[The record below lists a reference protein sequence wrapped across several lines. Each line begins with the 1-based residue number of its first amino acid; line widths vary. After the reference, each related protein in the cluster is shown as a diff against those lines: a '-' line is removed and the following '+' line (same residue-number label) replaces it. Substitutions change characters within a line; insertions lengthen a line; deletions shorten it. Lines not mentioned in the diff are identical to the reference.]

1 VTTMQA
7 RRTSRQAALQV
18 LYGCDTLSD
27 FTPSRV
33 ELLVSHAQVHQG
45 LDSDGEDVQ
54 LGDEGYFR
62 ELVEGV
68 IGNLEGLD
76 AQISLACQ
84 NWSVARMSRIDR
96 NIIRIAAFELLHRA
110 DIPAKVSINE
120 AIEIAKIFAADES
133 PNFIN
138 GVLDRL
144 KQSKP
149 S

>member
-1 VTTMQA
+1 MQA

-27 FTPSRV
+27 FTTSRV
-33 ELLVSHAQVHQG
+33 DLLVSHVQSHQG
-45 LDSDGEDVQ
+45 QDSDGEDVQ

-62 ELVEGV
+62 ELVQGV
-68 IGNLEGLD
+68 MSNLEGLD

-96 NIIRIAAFELLHRA
+96 NIIRIAAFELLHRS

-120 AIEIAKIFAADES
+120 AIEIAKIFAGDES
-133 PNFIN
+133 PHFIN

-144 KQSKP
+144 KQSRP